1 MGLIGLAIVV
11 FVSTNIDDV
20 FVLVGFFAD
29 PEFNPREIVTGQCTG
44 ITALFAISAVGSQL
58 ALVFSPAYVG
68 LFGIFPIALG
78 AKKLFHLYRNRNQ
91 RKARPAQSKDLRSNA
106 RAATVALVT
115 VANGADNIGVYIPTF
130 AIHTG
135 YQIGVIAMVFAVMT
149 ASWCFFAHWL
159 VRHPALG
166 APIRRYSHRV
176 TPLVLIGIGALIM
189 FEAGSFALLIRHA
202 H

>member
-1 MGLIGLAIVV
+1 MGLLGLAIVV

-20 FVLVGFFAD
+20 FILVGFFAD
-29 PEFNPREIVTGQCTG
+29 PEFNPREIVTGQYAG
-44 ITALFAISAVGSQL
+44 ISALFAISVVGSEL
-58 ALVFSPAYVG
+58 ALAIPPPYVG
-68 LFGIFPIALG
+68 LFGFFPIALG
-78 AKKLFHLYRNRNQ
+78 AKKLFDLYRNREQ
-91 RKARPAQSKDLRSNA
+91 RNMKPAHSEGLRSNA
-106 RAATVALVT
+106 RAATVVLVT

-135 YQIGVIAMVFAVMT
+135 YQIGVIAVVFAVMT

-166 APIRRYSHRV
+166 APIRRCSHRV
-176 TPLVLIGIGALIM
+176 TPLVLIGIGVLIM
-189 FEAGSFALLIRHA
+189 FESGSFGLLIRLA